1 MQACD
6 NGSPVRCINTT
17 VTLTVDRTG
26 QPPIF
31 TRNQYT
37 QIIEENKAVGDS
49 VIFVTAN
56 DANKLVSLET
66 SYLYCLVIKIHYF
79 FRICMRNCIDVK
91 LHYLILLIY
100 EIFHIFRIILSL
112 FSYCCY
118 VVNDL
123 DRIF

>member
-1 MQACD
+1 MKKITLLYVSYNLYQVTVQACD

-56 DANKLVSLET
+56 DANKLVSLE
-66 SYLYCLVIKIHYF
+66 VI
-79 FRICMRNCIDVK
+79 CI
-91 LHYLILLIY
+91 IW
-100 EIFHIFRIILSL
+100 
-112 FSYCCY
+112 
-118 VVNDL
+118 
-123 DRIF
+123 